1 MVCYNKLDS
10 SWSQAICNVDRSNH
24 TTLGS
29 VNNYWIGKLV
39 APGSIFNAL
48 WAQYLN
54 TAGSTTS
61 WCISTR
67 ISLANNRRSPLG
79 GRFFDEILGN
89 KMLIKIVM
97 VIFIIL
103 LLITAAYLWFNR
115 QKIAVATGSQAKLLK
130 LASCCLLIV
139 AIIGVLILF
148 ISDKLMNVITLVL
161 ACLIILNLGLRL
173 GRKWFGQLWFFC

>member
-1 MVCYNKLDS
+1 M
-10 SWSQAICNVDRSNH
+10 
-24 TTLGS
+24 
-29 VNNYWIGKLV
+29 
-39 APGSIFNAL
+39 
-48 WAQYLN
+48 
-54 TAGSTTS
+54 
-61 WCISTR
+61 
-67 ISLANNRRSPLG
+67 G

-130 LASCCLLIV
+130 LAACCLLIV

-173 GRKWFGQLWFFC
+173 GRK